1 VAGEN
6 SDAVIRNYREKI
18 SDNDLKILEALNKR
32 LTLVKSLKEY
42 KDSQGI
48 SFHDPAQE
56 DWVVTYLC
64 RANRGPLSN
73 EGLREIYGLLLQ
85 CIKREAAASCEA
97 KGK

>member
-1 VAGEN
+1 M
-6 SDAVIRNYREKI
+6 IRNYREKI
-18 SDNDLKILEALNKR
+18 SDNDLKILDALNKR
-32 LTLVKSLKEY
+32 LNLVKSLKEY

-48 SFHDPAQE
+48 NFHDPAQE

-73 EGLREIYGLLLQ
+73 EGLREIYALILQ
-85 CIKREAAASCEA
+85 CIKREAAAMIEA

>member
-1 VAGEN
+1 VAGT
-6 SDAVIRNYREKI
+6 STDPVVRNYREKI
-18 SDNDLKILEALNKR
+18 SDNDLKILEAFNKR
-32 LTLVKSLKEY
+32 LALVRSLKDY

-73 EGLREIYGLLLQ
+73 EGLREIYAEILQ
-85 CIKREAAASCEA
+85 VIKREAAALNEGS
-97 KGK
+97 